1 MTALVIITRATKSRM
16 EWNYMRMILES
27 SAITMTNNIEGS
39 YYLGENICVCT
50 KLIHIR
56 EVVYW

>member
-1 MTALVIITRATKSRM
+1 MTVLVIITRATKARM

-27 SAITMTNNIEGS
+27 SAITMTNNIEG

>member
-1 MTALVIITRATKSRM
+1 MTVLVIITRATKARM

-27 SAITMTNNIEGS
+27 SAITMTNNIEG

-50 KLIHIR
+50 KLIHFR
-56 EVVYW
+56 EVVY